1 MPTERLRPPKWT
13 NDQLEANRLRAI
25 ARFIDER
32 GRDSTT
38 AYRAAFARNEPAVR
52 KLLEVSADLLRL
64 DTATIADESELVEA
78 ARYMAGPPISE
89 DDLETLTGG
98 HLGGKRLDPETAG
111 RVVDVLRSSLDPIRF
126 PWVSENRPPSEH
138 EREAS
143 IAWTA
148 GMWAAEQLRTLRRLE
163 SSKRQE
169 AAVGTLLQE
178 ARFKLHPRT
187 KRIVAL
193 DELPRGMFMHEVV
206 LAGTKCDVPIR
217 LHDGRLLALECKV
230 SNSAVNSVKRLVR
243 ETGGKART
251 WHDAF
256 GQQVVTGAV
265 LAGVYKLVNLRDAQ
279 ENYGVAIFWEH
290 DLTPLRQFVLGAT

>member
-1 MPTERLRPPKWT
+1 
-13 NDQLEANRLRAI
+13 
-25 ARFIDER
+25 
-32 GRDSTT
+32 
-38 AYRAAFARNEPAVR
+38 
-52 KLLEVSADLLRL
+52 
-64 DTATIADESELVEA
+64 
-78 ARYMAGPPISE
+78 
-89 DDLETLTGG
+89 
-98 HLGGKRLDPETAG
+98 
-111 RVVDVLRSSLDPIRF
+111 
-126 PWVSENRPPSEH
+126 
-138 EREAS
+138 
-143 IAWTA
+143 
-148 GMWAAEQLRTLRRLE
+148 MWAAEQLRTLRRLE

-193 DELPRGMFMHEVV
+193 DELPRGMFMQEVV

-290 DLTPLRQFVLGAT
+290 DLTPLHQFVLGAT